1 MQNKAKEASKA
12 ATEQAIKVIA
22 NSGKADAEQMKLLEK
37 LLKKQE
43 DEKKEDELDEEA
55 EKESKV
61 EALPEIKSSN
71 STTKAPVILTA

>member
-1 MQNKAKEASKA
+1 M
-12 ATEQAIKVIA
+12 
-22 NSGKADAEQMKLLEK
+22 LEK

-71 STTKAPVILTA
+71 RTTKAPVILTA

>member
-1 MQNKAKEASKA
+1 M
-12 ATEQAIKVIA
+12 
-22 NSGKADAEQMKLLEK
+22 LEK